1 MLFACATIVAP
12 LHEVF
17 LKAQDEH
24 LEDISSSLHR
34 LNEVAV
40 AINVE
45 VDEQNKYGNCV
56 GSLALRGFCFII
68 TALCRRVQDAG

>member
-1 MLFACATIVAP
+1 MSAP
-12 LHEVF
+12 
-17 LKAQDEH
+17 AQDEH

-45 VDEQNKYGNCV
+45 VDEQNKCV
-56 GSLALRGFCFII
+56 DDPVFP
-68 TALCRRVQDAG
+68 